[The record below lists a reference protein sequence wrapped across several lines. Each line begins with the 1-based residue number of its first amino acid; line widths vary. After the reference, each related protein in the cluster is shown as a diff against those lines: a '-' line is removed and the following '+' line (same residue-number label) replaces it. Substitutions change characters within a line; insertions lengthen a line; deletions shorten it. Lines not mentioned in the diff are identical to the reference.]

1 MDYVLA
7 CNAGSSSLKLTLFA
21 STPAQ
26 TSRQTK
32 AQSWAQV
39 NTTNLSAGPQ
49 SSGSPSYVD
58 MLFDWLAPL
67 PAPDKILHRVVHS
80 GLVTEQARIL
90 DDEAIALIR
99 HWLPIAPR
107 HNALALEMIESLRL
121 RMPQLPQFAVYDS
134 GLYAN
139 LPANS
144 SRYALPDE
152 LSPGWP
158 LRRYG
163 FHGLAHRNQWR
174 QVQALQQKAGRAAD
188 RVISLHL
195 GSGASVTAWR
205 DGRAIDTS
213 MGFSPL
219 EGLIMA
225 RRSGSLDPGILMHLL
240 LREGFDAP
248 ALDLM
253 LQQQSG
259 LAALAGHDGDMR
271 LIMQDR
277 QQLGSAAAAAAIDQ
291 YCYQIRKT
299 IGAYMAALGG
309 VDAISFGGG
318 VAEHQATLRQQIIDG
333 LQSFGIVADSQANNV
348 LTEAGSFHTTDS
360 TCALYLTPVNEMDE
374 MLRQYEAFALNK

>member
-21 STPAQ
+21 GTPAQ
-26 TSRQTK
+26 TG
-32 AQSWAQV
+32 AQSWTQLH
-39 NTTNLSAGPQ
+39 TTNLSAGQ
-49 SSGSPSYVD
+49 QASGSPSYVD
-58 MLFDWLAPL
+58 MLFDWLATL
-67 PAPDKILHRVVHS
+67 PAPDQILHRVVHS

-107 HNALALEMIESLRL
+107 HNALTLEMIESLRR

-134 GLYAN
+134 GPYAN
-139 LPANS
+139 LPEHS
-144 SRYALPDE
+144 SRYAVPDK
-152 LSPGWP
+152 LSPTWP

-174 QVQALQQKAGRAAD
+174 QVQVLQQKAGRAAD
-188 RVISLHL
+188 RMISLHL

-248 ALDLM
+248 ALDLI

-277 QQLGSAAAAAAIDQ
+277 QQLGSATAAAAIDQ

-299 IGAYMAALGG
+299 IGGYMAALGG

-318 VAEHQATLRQQIIDG
+318 VAEHQATVRHQIIDG
-333 LQSFGIVADSQANNV
+333 LQSFGIEADPIANNV
-348 LTEAGSFHTTDS
+348 LTEAGAFHTTDS

-374 MLRQYEAFALNK
+374 MLRQYEAFALNT